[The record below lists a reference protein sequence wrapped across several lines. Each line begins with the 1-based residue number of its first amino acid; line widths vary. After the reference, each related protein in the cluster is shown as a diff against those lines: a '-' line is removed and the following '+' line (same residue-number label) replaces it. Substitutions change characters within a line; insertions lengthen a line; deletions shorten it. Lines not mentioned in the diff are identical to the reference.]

1 MVTRVFTADEET
13 RAALGRL
20 ATVELEAEPAIVF
33 AYLYGS
39 AANADRFRDVDVGVF
54 VRGDQG
60 EAIADRL
67 AARLA
72 ARLGMPVD
80 VRVLN
85 QAPVTFL
92 FHILQGRLL
101 LNRDTDL
108 LTDLI
113 ERTVRTYLDV
123 APVLRRA
130 TREAF
135 AE

>member
-1 MVTRVFTADEET
+1 M
-13 RAALGRL
+13 
-20 ATVELEAEPAIVF
+20 
-33 AYLYGS
+33 
-39 AANADRFRDVDVGVF
+39 
-54 VRGDQG
+54 RGDEG
-60 EAIADRL
+60 EAVADRL
-67 AARLA
+67 APRLA

-92 FHILQGRLL
+92 FHVLQGRLL
-101 LNRDTDL
+101 LSREPDF

-113 ERTVRTYLDV
+113 ERTARTYLDV
-123 APVLRRA
+123 EPVLRRA

>member
-1 MVTRVFTADEET
+1 MATRVFTADEER
-13 RAALGRL
+13 RAALGRS

-39 AANADRFRDVDVGVF
+39 AASADRFRDVDVGVF
-54 VRGDQG
+54 VRGDEG
-60 EAIADRL
+60 EAVADRL
-67 AARLA
+67 APRLA
-72 ARLGMPVD
+72 ARLGIPVE

-92 FHILQGRLL
+92 FHVLQGRLL
-101 LNRDTDL
+101 LSREPDL

-113 ERTVRTYLDV
+113 ERTARTYLDLE
-123 APVLRRA
+123 PLLRRA